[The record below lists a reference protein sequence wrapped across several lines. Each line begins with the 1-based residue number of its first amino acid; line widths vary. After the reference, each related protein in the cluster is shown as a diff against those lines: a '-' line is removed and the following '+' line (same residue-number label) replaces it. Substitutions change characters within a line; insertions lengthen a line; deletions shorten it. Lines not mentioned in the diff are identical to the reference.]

1 MEKKI
6 QDARNILQ
14 QIGMPLSQQND
25 ICVYTLLS
33 LAGITDDSNW
43 EEADNQ
49 WIGIHDI
56 LMFIRDKYGR
66 DYAENTRETIRKIV
80 STSFGME
87 LWWRT
92 MVKLLIVPYINT
104 D

>member
-56 LMFIRDKYGR
+56 ITAFLFFFFYRKFVKEIAWETEVWLAEMPEHMLHMNGDKFMGPR
-66 DYAENTRETIRKIV
+66 
-80 STSFGME
+80 
-87 LWWRT
+87 
-92 MVKLLIVPYINT
+92 
-104 D
+104 